1 MEQNG
6 ERSIHF
12 QGKRLVI
19 SQSVEELVD
28 VDICGCYAAAAAIQR
43 AEEGATGRET
53 QRQRGVPPERRGGA
67 HAGQDG
73 AREKW
78 CWCGGSKEGVG
89 HKEGGVKFGFTS

>member
-1 MEQNG
+1 MAREAFIFK
-6 ERSIHF
+6 ESALLSLRA
-12 QGKRLVI
+12 L
-19 SQSVEELVD
+19 LVD

-89 HKEGGVKFGFTS
+89 HKEGGGG